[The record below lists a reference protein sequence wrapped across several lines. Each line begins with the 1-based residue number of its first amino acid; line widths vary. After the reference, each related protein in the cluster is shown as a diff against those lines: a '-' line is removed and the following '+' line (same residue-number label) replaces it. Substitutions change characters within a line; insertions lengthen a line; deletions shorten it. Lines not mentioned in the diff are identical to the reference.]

1 MEFLGITPE
10 PHFVRQHLGW
20 PQVDTSPSPHSG
32 GWRLTVVPGEAH
44 QPWQPSATVPVLKS
58 ITVIWCHWAQ
68 LCVCVCV
75 CVCKPER
82 TIHPLESD
90 ILIFVLD
97 NISVKNNNLPVTY
110 PRLIFFTWLSYWQED
125 QFFLLPL
132 HNSNVLPWSSVSG
145 VPEPRWNDCSY
156 KHLKTWRVM

>member
-1 MEFLGITPE
+1 MAA
-10 PHFVRQHLGW
+10 QCNCACA
-20 PQVDTSPSPHSG
+20 QVYYCYMVSLSP
-32 GWRLTVVPGEAH
+32 A
-44 QPWQPSATVPVLKS
+44 
-58 ITVIWCHWAQ
+58 

-132 HNSNVLPWSSVSG
+132 HNSNVLP
-145 VPEPRWNDCSY
+145 
-156 KHLKTWRVM
+156 